1 MSDIAEIAAL
11 LSELG
16 RGIGVD
22 LTLDRHG
29 EAAVR
34 RPDGMTVVFAAGPDT
49 AMLVTEAR
57 TGFHLPADGTVPAGA
72 ILSLNRR
79 PEIGSAAIAA
89 VERTG
94 EVVVRQTISV
104 AGLHAQQ
111 FVNMVDGFVGAA
123 EFAFAELDAL
133 TETVRDSEHAMPDGD
148 TIFMRG

>member
-1 MSDIAEIAAL
+1 MSDTAEIAGL

-22 LTLDRHG
+22 LTLDQHG
-29 EAAVR
+29 EAAVL
-34 RPDGMTVVFAAGPDT
+34 RPDGMTVVFAVGRNP
-49 AMLVTEAR
+49 AMLVMEAR
-57 TGFHLPADGTVPAGA
+57 TGFHLPTAGAVPAGA

-111 FVNMVDGFVGAA
+111 FVNTVDGFIGAA
-123 EFAFAELDAL
+123 EFAFAELGAMV
-133 TETVRDSEHAMPDGD
+133 ETGPDREHAMPDGD
-148 TIFMRG
+148 TIIMRG